1 LPPFNLMNNLHPVD
15 SNIIATIRVSLRMD
29 IAREWKHRRD
39 PFVRGELKNTILAL
53 RTIRKSFA
61 LYREKYPLAK

>member
-1 LPPFNLMNNLHPVD
+1 MNNTSNLHPVD

-39 PFVRGELKNTILAL
+39 PFVRGELKNTIHAL

-61 LYREKYPLAK
+61 LYREDYPFAK